1 MGIKRHLFIYNTIS
15 VLVAL
20 VAMLVVSSVATHF
33 IADNYQHQS
42 LSSVSKEASQVQ
54 QLLQGDAL
62 ALHDWPQLN
71 RQLQQL
77 DFSLQ
82 VSKGDRPIF
91 SSLDP
96 AQSRLY
102 REVGAHTQWG
112 QSTPLIIQNP
122 GGTMV
127 GVVRDGYTIVS
138 LSLPPTSFFLGSR
151 RQPGEIAVLS
161 MLISGAVAI
170 VIIVLFSLLFT
181 SRQVKKLLEPVNA
194 LAQAA
199 RRVEEGDFSQ
209 TVDYGGRNEFSAVC
223 AAFNHM
229 QEHLLAEQE
238 KTAAY
243 ERARTDLVA
252 GISHDLRTPLTSVK
266 GYIKGLRDGVAQ
278 TPEKQARYL
287 DVAYQ
292 KACEMDVL
300 LQRLFYF
307 SKLETG
313 NLPMFLQPC
322 DLGDFVRRF
331 AHEALTGQYALIL
344 LDLMLPGCNGYDVC
358 RMIRDKV
365 DVPILMVT
373 ARTELVD
380 KVRGLGLGADDYIAK
395 PFDPAELVARVKS
408 HLSRYARLTGAA
420 HEEQEVITVGDL
432 RIFPQSRRAFKGEQ
446 EIKMPNREFSL
457 LQYLAEHPN
466 MVFSKEKLFE
476 TIWGYDYVGDSA
488 TVTVHIGR
496 VRDKIED
503 DPAHPKIIETVWG
516 AGYRLNRA

>member
-331 AHEALTGQYALIL
+331 AHEAAVELEQAGGALEPHIFPYPHPVQLDPEQFFRVLNNLKDNALRYAQAQPLRLTITVWRQGNMECIRFADNGQGVSQES
-344 LDLMLPGCNGYDVC
+344 LPHLFEQFWREDQARSSKNG
-358 RMIRDKV
+358 
-365 DVPILMVT
+365 
-373 ARTELVD
+373 EGS
-380 KVRGLGLGADDYIAK
+380 GLGLYIVKCIVEAHGGTIRAYNDQGLV
-395 PFDPAELVARVKS
+395 FDIALPR
-408 HLSRYARLTGAA
+408 
-420 HEEQEVITVGDL
+420 QESEST
-432 RIFPQSRRAFKGEQ
+432 
-446 EIKMPNREFSL
+446 
-457 LQYLAEHPN
+457 
-466 MVFSKEKLFE
+466 
-476 TIWGYDYVGDSA
+476 
-488 TVTVHIGR
+488 
-496 VRDKIED
+496 
-503 DPAHPKIIETVWG
+503 
-516 AGYRLNRA
+516 